1 MGLYMLF
8 LAAGIVLGMAD
19 KIPGILLTRSS
30 GFQSWSLIII
40 LFAMGVGIGSSSEIT
55 GSFFS
60 IGMHSIAFAVAAIVG
75 SIAAVRLLRPLIK
88 RGGEDTP

>member
-1 MGLYMLF
+1 MLF

-55 GSFFS
+55 GNFYS
-60 IGMHSIAFAVAAIVG
+60 IGMQSVAFAVAAIIG
-75 SIAAVRLLRPLIK
+75 SIVTVRLLRPLIK

>member
-19 KIPGILLTRSS
+19 KIPSMLLTRSS

-55 GSFFS
+55 GSFYS
-60 IGMHSIAFAVAAIVG
+60 IGMHSVAFAVAAIIG
-75 SIAAVRLLRPLIK
+75 SIATVRLFRPLIK